1 MLLVQLQKDRMASFK
16 RLGQSESA
24 NQFKAESVKEIS
36 KELRGCAALS
46 DLEALIDEAEN
57 LNLDQKNKKFDKL
70 IDYHCKV
77 TDLQT
82 ESRKLYS
89 NRNMLTKK
97 VIQQHL

>member
-1 MLLVQLQKDRMASFK
+1 MLKI
-16 RLGQSESA
+16 ETI
-24 NQFKAESVKEIS
+24 KEIAR
-36 KELRGCAALS
+36 ELKSCVSLA
-46 DLEALIDEAEN
+46 DLEGLIDEAEN
-57 LNLDQKNKKFDKL
+57 LNLAQKNKKFDKL

-97 VIQQHL
+97 VIQ